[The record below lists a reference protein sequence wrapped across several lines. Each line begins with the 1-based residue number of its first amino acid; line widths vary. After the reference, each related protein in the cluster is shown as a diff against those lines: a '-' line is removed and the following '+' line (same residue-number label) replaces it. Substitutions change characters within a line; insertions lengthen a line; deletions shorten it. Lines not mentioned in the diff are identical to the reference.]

1 MEIEFKNKPSF
12 LDNFFIGLGLNDS
25 PDVLADITKMTSDTL
40 VMENNRSRLT
50 FFYKLF
56 LILSLILIIP
66 LIYIGLVQY
75 ELISGEAVNIGVP
88 AAGATYLYV
97 LLNHLNTKQKL
108 ISKIIIERSTIIL
121 YNLDN
126 KKIGKFDENN
136 IKSVEYIKED
146 ESSTFTLLLQ
156 SINEQTKLS
165 LKFITEEQNKVIQNF
180 VTLLFEMNPNIEE
193 L

>member
-40 VMENNRSRLT
+40 VMENSRCRLT

-121 YNLDN
+121 YNMDN
-126 KKIGKFDENN
+126 KKIGKFNENN

-146 ESSTFTLLLQ
+146 ESSTFTLLLL

-180 VTLLFEMNPNIEE
+180 VTLIFEMNPNIEE

>member
-75 ELISGEAVNIGVP
+75 KLISGEAVNMGIP

>member
-75 ELISGEAVNIGVP
+75 KLISGEAVNMGIP

-97 LLNHLNTKQKL
+97 LLNHLNTKKKL

-121 YNLDN
+121 YNMDN
-126 KKIGKFDENN
+126 KKIGKFNENN

-146 ESSTFTLLLQ
+146 ESSTFTLLLL

-180 VTLLFEMNPNIEE
+180 VTLIFEMNPNIEE

>member
-1 MEIEFKNKPSF
+1 MGI
-12 LDNFFIGLGLNDS
+12 
-25 PDVLADITKMTSDTL
+25 
-40 VMENNRSRLT
+40 
-50 FFYKLF
+50 
-56 LILSLILIIP
+56 
-66 LIYIGLVQY
+66 
-75 ELISGEAVNIGVP
+75 P

-97 LLNHLNTKQKL
+97 LLNHLNTKKKL

-121 YNLDN
+121 YNMDN
-126 KKIGKFDENN
+126 KKIGKFNENN

-146 ESSTFTLLLQ
+146 ESSTFTLLLL

-180 VTLLFEMNPNIEE
+180 VTLIFEMNPNIEE

>member
-40 VMENNRSRLT
+40 VMENNRCRLT